1 METITKI
8 LLYFVLLVIASCSN
22 QSGTYIALENV
33 NELLRHDE
41 NDSATIVFK
50 RIAPNSIQTDE
61 ETAYYNLLK
70 TIIDYRN
77 YADITSD
84 SVIKV
89 SVNYYRKTSDE
100 YKLAVSQYYRGA
112 ILSELDNYAD
122 AIPALKEAEELGEK
136 FDDPILIG
144 NIYRELTVLN
154 CNASQVELAIE
165 YAQKQCNAMQKT
177 SNKKLI
183 AYAYLH
189 LAIIYSHIG
198 QSDSAKTYL
207 DKCLLI
213 ADQINAEDKA
223 YVNNY
228 IGEQL
233 MATDPTAAKLFF
245 QKALTFNH
253 FPESYL
259 NLANIFYNNGDSSNA
274 KIYTDS
280 ALANAWPELKIK
292 ILESIADE
300 KLQSNDI
307 HQYAAA
313 IRQIIDLKDS
323 INEADKE
330 RKTLEFQKKYDFD
343 KQEAKNR
350 ERIIIMAT
358 IIVLTLMS
366 SYILHLRHK
375 TKLEKIENEKNKE
388 ETEKAVLAQQN
399 AELEMELLSLQKKNA
414 DMSYIISINQNKIKQ
429 LESEGSMHN
438 AELQNLKVQ
447 MEKAQS
453 IQQEIINKGRLVMQ
467 KIEKNETKNWT
478 QQDFS
483 YGIIYY
489 ESQNPNVIYETELEY
504 DNLTTFEKFFLILD
518 KYIEKNDNEI
528 AKILSISEVTVRT
541 RRSKIKSKKII
552 SSSESS
558 RLS

>member
-8 LLYFVLLVIASCSN
+8 LLYFVLLAIASCSN

-33 NELLRHDE
+33 NELLRQDE

-189 LAIIYSHIG
+189 LAIIYSKIG

-245 QKALTFNH
+245 QKALIFNSL
-253 FPESYL
+253 PESYL
-259 NLANIFYNNGDSSNA
+259 NLSKLYNKDGDSSSA
-274 KIYTDS
+274 KAYTDS
-280 ALANAWPELKIK
+280 ALATAWPELKIN

-330 RKTLEFQKKYDFD
+330 RKTLEFQKKYDFN

-366 SYILHLRHK
+366 SYLLHLRHK

-414 DMSYIISINQNKIKQ
+414 DMSYIISINKNKIKQ
-429 LESEGSMHN
+429 LESEGSMHKD
-438 AELQNLKVQ
+438 ELQNLKVQ

-541 RRSKIKSKKII
+541 RRSKIKSKKIT
-552 SSSESS
+552 SSAESS
-558 RLS
+558 RQS

>member
-41 NDSATIVFK
+41 NDSTTIIFNK
-50 RIAPNSIQTDE
+50 IAPNSIQTDE

-213 ADQINAEDKA
+213 ADQINTKDKA

-233 MATDPTAAKLFF
+233 MATDTSAAKLFF

-253 FPESYL
+253 FPESYI
-259 NLANIFYNNGDSSNA
+259 NLAKIFYNNGDSSNA

-541 RRSKIKSKKII
+541 RRSKIKSKKIT
-552 SSSESS
+552 SSAESS

>member
-1 METITKI
+1 MKTIISI
-8 LLYFVLLVIASCSN
+8 LLYFVLFAIASCHR
-22 QSGTYIALENV
+22 QSDTYITLENV
-33 NELLRHDE
+33 NGLLRQDE
-41 NDSATIVFK
+41 NDSATVVFY
-50 RIAPNSIQTDE
+50 RIAPNSIQTEE

-84 SVIKV
+84 SVILI
-89 SVNYYRKTSDE
+89 SVNYYRKTNNK

-112 ILSELDNYAD
+112 ILSELDNYTD
-122 AIPALKEAEELGEK
+122 AIPALKEAEDLAEN
-136 FDDPILIG
+136 FDDPMLLG

-154 CNASQVELAIE
+154 CSASQIELAIE

-177 SNKKLI
+177 TNKKWI

-189 LAIIYSHIG
+189 LAIIYSNIG

-213 ADQINAEDKA
+213 ADKINSEDKA

-233 MATDPTAAKLFF
+233 MATDTTTAKMFF

-253 FPESYL
+253 FPESYI
-259 NLANIFYNNGDSSNA
+259 NLSKLYYNNGDTSTA
-274 KIYTDS
+274 KAYTDS
-280 ALANAWPELKIK
+280 ALTTAWPELKIK

-300 KLQSNDI
+300 KMHNNDI
-307 HQYAAA
+307 HQYAAVT
-313 IRQIIDLKDS
+313 QLIINIKDS

-350 ERIIIMAT
+350 ERIIIMVT
-358 IIVLTLMS
+358 IIVLILMS
-366 SYILHLRHK
+366 SYLLYLRHK
-375 TKLEKIENEKNKE
+375 SKLETIENEKNKE
-388 ETEKAVLAQQN
+388 TTEKAILAQQN
-399 AELEMELLSLQKKNA
+399 AELEMELLSLQKKNT
-414 DMSYIISINQNKIKQ
+414 DMSYIISINKNKIKQ
-429 LESEGSMHN
+429 LESEGSIRDT
-438 AELQNLKVQ
+438 ELQNLKTQ

-453 IQQEIINKGRLVMQ
+453 IQQEIISKGMSVMQ
-467 KIEKNETKNWT
+467 KIEKNEPKNWT

-489 ESQNPNVIYETELEY
+489 ESLNPNVIYETELEY
-504 DNLTTFEKFFLILD
+504 DSLTTFEKFFIILD
-518 KYIEKNDNEI
+518 KYLEKDDNQI
-528 AKILSISEVTVRT
+528 AQILSISAVTVRT
-541 RRSKIKSKKII
+541 RRSKIKSKKIQKQPVI
-552 SSSESS
+552 
-558 RLS
+558 L

>member
-33 NELLRHDE
+33 NELLRQDE

-89 SVNYYRKTSDE
+89 SVNYYRETSNE
-100 YKLAVSQYYRGA
+100 YKLALAQYYRGA
-112 ILSELDNYAD
+112 VLSDINKYED
-122 AIPALKEAEELGEK
+122 AILALKEAEELAEK
-136 FDDPILIG
+136 FDDYMLLD
-144 NIYRELTVLN
+144 NIYRLLTILN
-154 CNASQVELAIE
+154 CNAGQIELATK
-165 YAQKQCNAMQKT
+165 YAQKQRDAALKNGRAKW
-177 SNKKLI
+177 I

-189 LAIIYSHIG
+189 LAIIYSNIS
-198 QSDSAKTYL
+198 QTDSAKTYL

-213 ADQINAEDKA
+213 ADQINTEDKA

-233 MATDPTAAKLFF
+233 MATDTSAAKLFF

-253 FPESYL
+253 FPESYI

-366 SYILHLRHK
+366 SYLLQLRHK
-375 TKLEKIENEKNKE
+375 SKLEKIENEK
-388 ETEKAVLAQQN
+388 
-399 AELEMELLSLQKKNA
+399 LSLQKKNA
-414 DMSYIISINQNKIKQ
+414 DMSYIISINKNKIKQ
-429 LESEGSMHN
+429 LESEGTVHN

-541 RRSKIKSKKII
+541 RRSKIKSKKFI
-552 SSSESS
+552 SSAESS
-558 RLS
+558 HLS

>member
-1 METITKI
+1 MKTIIKI
-8 LLYFVLLVIASCSN
+8 LLYFVLIAIASCSN
-22 QSGTYIALENV
+22 QSGTYNALENV
-33 NELLRHDE
+33 NELLRQDE
-41 NDSATIVFK
+41 NDSATIAFY
-50 RIAPNSIQTDE
+50 RIDPNSILTDE
-61 ETAYYNLLK
+61 ENAYYNLLK

-77 YADITSD
+77 YADIPSD
-84 SVIKV
+84 SAIAI
-89 SVNYYRKTSDE
+89 SVNYYRKTTTK
-100 YKLAVSQYYRGA
+100 YNLALAQYYRGA
-112 ILSELDNYAD
+112 VLTDLNKYED
-122 AIPALKEAEELGEK
+122 AILALKEAEDLAEK
-136 FDDPILIG
+136 FDDYMLLA
-144 NIYRELTVLN
+144 NIYRLLTILN
-154 CNASQVELAIE
+154 CNAGQIELATK
-165 YAQKQCNAMQKT
+165 YAQKQCDAAIKDGRA
-177 SNKKLI
+177 KWI

-189 LAIIYSHIG
+189 LAIIYSNIG

-213 ADQINAEDKA
+213 ADKINTEDKA

-233 MATDPTAAKLFF
+233 METDTATAKLFF
-245 QKALTFNH
+245 QKALIFNPL
-253 FPESYL
+253 PESYL
-259 NLANIFYNNGDSSNA
+259 NLSKLYNKDGDSSSA
-274 KIYTDS
+274 KAYTDS
-280 ALANAWPELKIK
+280 ALATAWPELKIK

-313 IRQIIDLKDS
+313 IRQIINLKDS
-323 INEADKE
+323 INEADQE

-541 RRSKIKSKKII
+541 RRSKIKSKKIT

>member
-1 METITKI
+1 MA
-8 LLYFVLLVIASCSN
+8 IASCSN
-22 QSGTYIALENV
+22 QSSTYIALENV
-33 NELLRHDE
+33 NELLRQDE
-41 NDSATIVFK
+41 NDSATIVFN
-50 RIAPNSIQTDE
+50 RIDQNNIQTDE
-61 ETAYYNLLK
+61 GNAYYNLLR

-77 YADITSD
+77 YADIPSD
-84 SVIKV
+84 SAIAI
-89 SVNYYRKTSDE
+89 SVNYYRKTNNK

-112 ILSELDNYAD
+112 ILSELDNYTD
-122 AIPALKEAEELGEK
+122 AIPALKEAEDLGEK
-136 FDDPILIG
+136 FDDPMLLG

-177 SNKKLI
+177 TNKKCV

-189 LAIIYSHIG
+189 LAIIYSNIG

-213 ADQINAEDKA
+213 ADNINTKDKA
-223 YVNNY
+223 YINNY

-233 MATDPTAAKLFF
+233 MPTDTSTAKLFF

-253 FPESYL
+253 FPESYI
-259 NLANIFYNNGDSSNA
+259 NLAKIFYNNGDTSTA
-274 KIYTDS
+274 RTYTDS
-280 ALANAWPELKIK
+280 ALTNAWPELKIK
-292 ILESIADE
+292 ILESIADD
-300 KLQSNDI
+300 KLHSNDI
-307 HQYAAA
+307 HQYANT
-313 IRQIIDLKDS
+313 IRQIIKLKDS
-323 INEADKE
+323 INKADKE
-330 RKTLEFQKKYDFD
+330 RETLEFQKKYDFD
-343 KQEAKNR
+343 KQATKNR
-350 ERIIIMAT
+350 EIIIIMAT
-358 IIVLTLMS
+358 IIVLILMS
-366 SYILHLRHK
+366 SYLLHLRHK
-375 TKLEKIENEKNKE
+375 SKLENIENEKNKE

-429 LESEGSMHN
+429 LESEGSMHKD
-438 AELQNLKVQ
+438 ELQNLKVQ

-489 ESQNPNVIYETELEY
+489 ESQNPNDIYEIELGY
-504 DNLTTFEKFFLILD
+504 NNLTTFEKFFLILD
-518 KYIEKNDNEI
+518 KYIDKNDSEI
-528 AKILSISEVTVRT
+528 AKILSISEIGRAHV
-541 RRSKIKSKKII
+541 
-552 SSSESS
+552 
-558 RLS
+558 

>member
-33 NELLRHDE
+33 NELLRQDE

-89 SVNYYRKTSDE
+89 SVNYYRETSNE
-100 YKLAVSQYYRGA
+100 YKLALAQYYRGA
-112 ILSELDNYAD
+112 VLSDINKYED
-122 AIPALKEAEELGEK
+122 AILALKEAEELAEK
-136 FDDPILIG
+136 FDDYMLLD
-144 NIYRELTVLN
+144 NIYRLLTILN
-154 CNASQVELAIE
+154 CNAGQIELATK
-165 YAQKQCNAMQKT
+165 YAQKQRDAALKNGRAKW
-177 SNKKLI
+177 I

-189 LAIIYSHIG
+189 LAIIYSNIS
-198 QSDSAKTYL
+198 QTDSAKTYL

-213 ADQINAEDKA
+213 ADQINTEDKA

-233 MATDPTAAKLFF
+233 MATDTSAAKLFF

-253 FPESYL
+253 FPESYI

-313 IRQIIDLKDS
+313 IRQIIDLK
-323 INEADKE
+323 
-330 RKTLEFQKKYDFD
+330 
-343 KQEAKNR
+343 
-350 ERIIIMAT
+350 
-358 IIVLTLMS
+358 
-366 SYILHLRHK
+366 
-375 TKLEKIENEKNKE
+375 
-388 ETEKAVLAQQN
+388 
-399 AELEMELLSLQKKNA
+399 
-414 DMSYIISINQNKIKQ
+414 
-429 LESEGSMHN
+429 
-438 AELQNLKVQ
+438 
-447 MEKAQS
+447 
-453 IQQEIINKGRLVMQ
+453 
-467 KIEKNETKNWT
+467 
-478 QQDFS
+478 
-483 YGIIYY
+483 
-489 ESQNPNVIYETELEY
+489 
-504 DNLTTFEKFFLILD
+504 
-518 KYIEKNDNEI
+518 
-528 AKILSISEVTVRT
+528 
-541 RRSKIKSKKII
+541 
-552 SSSESS
+552 
-558 RLS
+558 